1 MRSISSTLLDA
12 QKAVSST
19 PYIRIYINDTDYSA
33 RLLSLEHHEEAYR
46 ERATLVLRNNDLH
59 FNGIDLLGKQFE
71 IGYGHHTTA
80 GDEYMG
86 DGTENEPGTAPLW
99 VKNQLMVS
107 AGGQLYCILYAE
119 GMWMRLRETRIMAG
133 VITWKANTAFTVGRE
148 LIPTIPNGH
157 KYQCTTAGTSGAT
170 EPVWPTVSGGTVADG
185 SVIWTEVGTGQ
196 YGYGT
201 LFNATHTVE
210 ELMEMIFEIALGW
223 TFHKRAEAREDGTT
237 CVSDSIIDVFK
248 PVFEVNQL
256 PYENAVGILYR
267 LIWMTKCYLRAT
279 HNTTF
284 ELVFPQTDDAVA
296 ETFYSDQAHYFF
308 EYTEKVNLLIP
319 NSIAV
324 VCNSGLDGEWTEAL
338 LGTAKDDTEIAKYG
352 EIIQPFIAA
361 SITNQT
367 DADLRA
373 AAILSRLKSE
383 TLAGRLI
390 VPHDARVELYD
401 KVKVV
406 DRRGL

>member
-1 MRSISSTLLDA
+1 MRKIYETLLAA
-12 QKAVSST
+12 QKAVSAT

-33 RLLSLEHHEEAYR
+33 RLLTLEHHEEAYR
-46 ERATLVLRNNDLH
+46 ERATLVLRNDDLH
-59 FNGIDLLGKQFE
+59 FNSVDLLGKQFE
-71 IGYGHHTTA
+71 IGYGHTVDSTN
-80 GDEYMG
+80 YYTG
-86 DGTENEPGTAPLW
+86 DGTSEPGTAPLW
-99 VKNQLMVS
+99 VKNQMMVS

-133 VITWKANTAFTVGRE
+133 VITWKADTAFTVGRE

-157 KYQCTTAGTSGAT
+157 KYECTTAGTSGAT
-170 EPVWPTVSGGTVADG
+170 EPTWTTVSGGTVTDG

-210 ELMEMIFEIALGW
+210 ELMEMIFEIALSW

-248 PVFEVNQL
+248 PVFNVNQM
-256 PYENAVGILYR
+256 PYETAAGILYR
-267 LIWMTKCYLRAT
+267 LIWMTECYLRAT

-284 ELVFPQTDDAVA
+284 ELVYPQTDDAVA

-324 VCNSGLDGEWTEAL
+324 VCNEGLDEQWTEAL
-338 LGTAKDDTEIAKYG
+338 LGTAKDDTEIAKYA
-352 EIIQPFIAA
+352 EIIQPFVAA
-361 SITNQT
+361 SITTQGN
-367 DADLRA
+367 ADNRA
-373 AAILSRLKSE
+373 AAILQRLKSE
-383 TLAGRLI
+383 TLAGRLV

-401 KVKVV
+401 RVSIV